1 MPVENYGIQG
11 ATSNEEIIHL
21 ALTNCPD
28 TEKLLV
34 VILTT
39 FPDRVYWSNKSIESS
54 DPDQV
59 YQQWLEHK
67 FDIDIT
73 SKYQKIQ
80 FDRCKELL
88 QYRGHTVYIFH
99 IVEKLYEIKSQLD
112 KCYKTYYTICRRNQ
126 SIHSGFYKENAVK
139 EWANYLNEI
148 ITNDT
153 KI

>member
-1 MPVENYGIQG
+1 
-11 ATSNEEIIHL
+11 
-21 ALTNCPD
+21 
-28 TEKLLV
+28 
-34 VILTT
+34 
-39 FPDRVYWSNKSIESS
+39 
-54 DPDQV
+54 
-59 YQQWLEHK
+59 QWLEHK